1 MTEYGR
7 SPGSEPWHPTDPLY
21 GDQGWE
27 GQQQYPQQ
35 AQQQYGQHQ
44 GHPGHQGYQGQQD
57 PYGQTYGGGGYQ
69 QHPEQHQHQQHQ
81 QPQYPQAYGEQ
92 QYGNPGG
99 YDTPGYPAQQYDGNW
114 ETGQAAMPYNAPPAD
129 PYGGQQP
136 DLYGTPEAYPPP
148 QPPGRRQVP
157 PQPVTD
163 WEAEPRQEEDHPFF
177 TGEEAPAGERPD
189 RRARRDRGRAVDERE
204 GDGPDGGYEDHDPEY
219 DEEPAGR
226 RGRKAGKPKK
236 GRKAKNGMACLVVA
250 LVLGGG
256 VGGIGYFGYQFWQG
270 QFGAAPDYAGEGTGD
285 VQVVIPD
292 QAGGYEIGNI
302 LKKAGVVKSVD
313 AFVSAQQRNPKG
325 ISIQAGAYTL
335 RKGMSAESAVAL
347 MLSPASKAN
356 FVIPEG
362 KRNAWVYAEI
372 DKRLGLKAGTTKET
386 AFKQADSLGLPDW
399 AKNHADVKDPLEG
412 FLFPASY
419 PVAKG
424 NKPEDVL
431 RKMVGRANSEYLKLD
446 LEAKSRQLGL
456 KGPWELLTVAS
467 LVQAEGK
474 THDDFT
480 KMAEVI
486 YNRLQPD
493 NKETF
498 QLLQFDSS
506 YNYLM
511 GQSKIKISRNE
522 VLTNPD
528 PYNTYKHKGL
538 TPGPIGNPGVEAVTA
553 ALNPTKDGWMYF
565 VATDG
570 MNKTEFA
577 KTLAEH
583 DRLVE
588 KFNAGN

>member
-35 AQQQYGQHQ
+35 AQYGHQ
-44 GHPGHQGYQGQQD
+44 GHQD
-57 PYGQTYGGGGYQ
+57 PYGQGYADGMYQ
-69 QHPEQHQHQQHQ
+69 QQPQQQYQQQAQ
-81 QPQYPQAYGEQ
+81 QPQYQQQSQQPQHPQVYGEQ
-92 QYGNPGG
+92 QYGHPGG

-114 ETGQAAMPYNAPPAD
+114 ETGQAAMPYGTTPAD
-129 PYGGQQP
+129 PYGGQNP

-163 WEAEPRQEEDHPFF
+163 WDAEPEEERHPFF
-177 TGEEAPAGERPD
+177 TGEDAPGD
-189 RRARRDRGRAVDERE
+189 GRGGRGGRDERDDRDE
-204 GDGPDGGYEDHDPEY
+204 YDDEY

-226 RGRKAGKPKK
+226 RSGRERRGGKGKK
-236 GRKAKNGMACLVVA
+236 GKKAKNGMACLVVT
-250 LVLGGG
+250 LVLVGG

-270 QFGAAPDYAGEGTGD
+270 QFGAAPDYAGTGSGD
-285 VQVVIPD
+285 VQIEIP
-292 QAGGYEIGNI
+292 QGAGGYEIGNI

-313 AFVSAQQRNPKG
+313 AFVSAQQKNPKG
-325 ISIQAGAYTL
+325 TLIQDGVYTL
-335 RKGMSAESAVAL
+335 KKEMSAESAVAL
-347 MLSPASKAN
+347 MLNPVSQAN

-362 KRNAWVYAEI
+362 KRNAWVYEQM
-372 DKRLGLKAGTTKET
+372 DKRLDLKPGTTKDI
-386 AFKQADSLGLPDW
+386 AVKQANSLGLPDW

-419 PVAKG
+419 PVGKG
-424 NKPEDVL
+424 SKPEDAL
-431 RKMVGRANSEYLKLD
+431 RKMVSRANEEYGKLD
-446 LEAKSRQLGL
+446 LEAKSKQLGL
-456 KGPWELLTVAS
+456 EGPWELITVAS

-486 YNRLQPD
+486 YNRLSPN
-493 NKETF
+493 NKETM

-511 GQSKIKISRNE
+511 GQSKIKITRKEILN
-522 VLTNPD
+522 NPD
-528 PYNTYKHKGL
+528 PYNTYKRKGL
-538 TPGPIGNPGVEAVTA
+538 TPGPIGNPGTEAVTA

-570 MNKTEFA
+570 MSKTEFA

>member
-35 AQQQYGQHQ
+35 AQQQYGQ
-44 GHPGHQGYQGQQD
+44 YQD
-57 PYGQTYGGGGYQ
+57 PYGQGYGGGYQ
-69 QHPEQHQHQQHQ
+69 QQYPQQAQQQPQ
-81 QPQYPQAYGEQ
+81 QPQYPQGYGEQQYGEQ

-99 YDTPGYPAQQYDGNW
+99 YDTPGYPAQPYDGNW

-163 WEAEPRQEEDHPFF
+163 WEAESQQEEDHPFF
-177 TGEEAPAGERPD
+177 TGDDSPRENRDRNRDRTRDRDGERDGDDEADTAYEEYDDEPVG
-189 RRARRDRGRAVDERE
+189 RRARK
-204 GDGPDGGYEDHDPEY
+204 GGK
-219 DEEPAGR
+219 G
-226 RGRKAGKPKK
+226 GKPKK

-270 QFGAAPDYAGEGTGD
+270 QFGAAPDYVGEGSGD
-285 VQVVIPD
+285 VQIVIPD

-313 AFVSAQQRNPKG
+313 AFVSAQQKNPRG

-335 RKGMSAESAVAL
+335 KKGMSAESAVAL

-372 DKRLGLKAGTTKET
+372 DKRLGLKPGTTKET
-386 AFKQADSLGLPDW
+386 AFKQANSLGLPDW

-431 RKMVGRANSEYLKLD
+431 RKMVGRANSEYMKLD
-446 LEAKSRQLGL
+446 LEAKSKQFGL
-456 KGPWELLTVAS
+456 KGPWELVTVAS

-511 GQSKIKISRNE
+511 GQSEIKITRKE

-528 PYNTYKHKGL
+528 PYNTYKHAGL
-538 TPGPIGNPGVEAVTA
+538 TPGPIGNPGVEAMTA

>member
-27 GQQQYPQQ
+27 GQQQYPYPQQ
-35 AQQQYGQHQ
+35 AQQYGHQDPPQAQQYGDQNPQQAQQYGHQDPYGQHQ
-44 GHPGHQGYQGQQD
+44 GYADGTYQ
-57 PYGQTYGGGGYQ
+57 
-69 QHPEQHQHQQHQ
+69 Q
-81 QPQYPQAYGEQ
+81 QPQEYGAQQYGDQ

-99 YDTPGYPAQQYDGNW
+99 YDTPGYPAQQYDGTW
-114 ETGQAAMPYNAPPAD
+114 ETSQAAMPYNAPPAD
-129 PYGGQQP
+129 PYGGQNP

-157 PQPVTD
+157 PQPVND
-163 WEAEPRQEEDHPFF
+163 WEAEPQEEERHPFF
-177 TGEEAPAGERPD
+177 TGEDDPGDDRDDRAG
-189 RRARRDRGRAVDERE
+189 RDD
-204 GDGPDGGYEDHDPEY
+204 DEY

-226 RGRKAGKPKK
+226 RAGRDRRGGKNRNK
-236 GRKAKNGMACLVVA
+236 GKKAKNGVACLVVA
-250 LVLGGG
+250 LVLVGG
-256 VGGIGYFGYQFWQG
+256 VGGVGYFGYQFWQG
-270 QFGAAPDYAGEGTGD
+270 QFGAAPDYAGTGAGE
-285 VQVVIPD
+285 VQVEIPQD
-292 QAGGYEIGNI
+292 AGGYVIGNI

-313 AFVSAQQRNPKG
+313 AFVSAQQKNPKG
-325 ISIQAGAYTL
+325 LTIQAGVYTL
-335 RKGMSAESAVAL
+335 KKEMSAESAVAL

-362 KRNAWVYAEI
+362 KRNAWVYDQL
-372 DKRLGLKAGTTKET
+372 DKRLGLKPGTTKEV
-386 AFKQADSLGLPDW
+386 AFKQANDLGLPDW
-399 AKNHADVKDPLEG
+399 AKNHPEVKDPLEG

-424 NKPEDVL
+424 AKPEDAL
-431 RKMVGRANSEYLKLD
+431 RKMVARANQEYGKLD
-446 LEAKSRQLGL
+446 LEGKATQLGL
-456 KGPWELLTVAS
+456 KGPWELVTVAS

-486 YNRLQPD
+486 YNRLGPD

-498 QLLQFDSS
+498 QLLQFDST
-506 YNYLM
+506 YNYLT
-511 GQSKIKISRNE
+511 GQSKIKITRKEILS
-522 VLTNPD
+522 NPD

-538 TPGPIGNPGVEAVTA
+538 TPGPIGNPGVEAVNA
-553 ALNPTKDGWMYF
+553 ALHPTNDGWMYF

-570 MNKTEFA
+570 MSKTEFA